1 MQIILFQKYI
11 HHLRVESIWN
21 MLMASLAPIQN
32 DWSRKFLSKYID
44 TCFRYIQVLVFGM
57 SLDDDG
63 AIVKVCFFVCCVTG
77 PSKHRLVHPRVH
89 FMSHLFVVVCRAML
103 SYIESSCLQ

>member
-21 MLMASLAPIQN
+21 MLMASLAPLRN

-57 SLDDDG
+57 SLDDQG
-63 AIVKVCFFVCCVTG
+63 AIVGVESRVFVCLVVVAVQPTTTLHLVVSG
-77 PSKHRLVHPRVH
+77 RVHPV
-89 FMSHLFVVVCRAML
+89 S
-103 SYIESSCLQ
+103 